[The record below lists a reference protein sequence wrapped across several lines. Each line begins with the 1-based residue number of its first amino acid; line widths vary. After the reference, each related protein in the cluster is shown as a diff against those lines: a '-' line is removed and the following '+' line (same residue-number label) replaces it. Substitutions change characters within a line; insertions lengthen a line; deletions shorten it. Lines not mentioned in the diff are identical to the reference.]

1 MGRAQQIIDRLIEE
15 LRMRRSRTTPLLDAS
30 GDSAERGGAIP
41 GASSSGEE
49 SSRGRVYEDEPILK
63 TGRQLAREMARE
75 TAREMARVA
84 ARPEAREAARGT
96 AREAARLET
105 RVRTR
110 AHAGTRTPEMPQRKE
125 SDPRP
130 HAKQE
135 PLDFSAAFSAFDQPL
150 PEGGSCELPPVLL
163 NLRKLERQAR
173 ELGWTEP
180 RLFVSQAEL
189 AAAYEDDLPYNG
201 TFMHYFP
208 TYRAMSDVQLRG
220 YFTWRTHVRRG
231 DVRRA
236 SLSFAFVYL
245 YELINGIG
253 IADAAGGFRELRRFC
268 AAYRQIDDRIDRYA
282 RIWLDDYVIYHG
294 LDAHLLGSYG
304 KPLGE
309 TLRSGDAGPSSEDA
323 SLAYEDALLLLAR
336 EEGEESVPSVE
347 GAVPAAEAAPARGFS
362 PAGAV
367 PPAAEAAPAARTGAH
382 MPLSDERL
390 AEVLSALASPQ
401 LSKSRLYRDDP
412 AALQRVAAGT
422 WRALSAHYRKH
433 RKTTLFRH
441 LFGVKA
447 RYAYAMFRSAVFW
460 ERCPHP
466 DVVYRASATRCYV
479 CRNGRWQCEQFY
491 RAGERSSELGR
502 VLRAVDG
509 RLRERLDYPH
519 KLKEARVPKYLL
531 AIIDKQIDALFAQR
545 AAEEQ
550 RRAREVHIDFSKL
563 AGIRATAAATR
574 EALLVDEEREGAAP
588 MLRSPHD
595 GNAEDVSSNVARTGE
610 SSAHAGTPASD
621 ALPSGVPASSS
632 SAPAASSTP
641 APIAPTDASAQAGG
655 ASLLTEDE
663 AAYLACLIAQA
674 PASERAIVLRRAG
687 TTEALMVDALNEK
700 LYDELGDV
708 AVEDGEDGP
717 QVIED
722 YVEDVKGYAGL

>member
-15 LRMRRSRTTPLLDAS
+15 RRMRRSRTTPLLDAS
-30 GDSAERGGAIP
+30 GDSAECGGAIP
-41 GASSSGEE
+41 GASFSDEE
-49 SSRGRVYEDEPILK
+49 PSRGRVYEDEPILK

-75 TAREMARVA
+75 AAREAVRGTAHEA
-84 ARPEAREAARGT
+84 ARPEVHVRG
-96 AREAARLET
+96 
-105 RVRTR
+105 R
-110 AHAGTRTPEMPQRKE
+110 AHASVRTPEMPQRKE
-125 SDPRP
+125 PDPRP
-130 HAKQE
+130 HVEQE
-135 PLDFSAAFSAFDQPL
+135 PLDFFSAFSAFDQPL

-163 NLRKLERQAR
+163 NLRKLEQQAR

-189 AAAYEDDLPYNG
+189 AADYEDDLPYNG

-208 TYRAMSDVQLRG
+208 TYCAMSDVQLRG

-253 IADAAGGFRELRRFC
+253 VVDAAGGFRELRRFC

-294 LDAHLLGSYG
+294 LDARLLGSYS

-309 TLRSGDAGPSSEDA
+309 TLHVGDAGSSSEDVP
-323 SLAYEDALLLLAR
+323 LAYEDALLLLAR
-336 EEGEESVPSVE
+336 EEGEEGVPSAE
-347 GAVPAAEAAPARGFS
+347 GAVPATEAAPARRFS

-367 PPAAEAAPAARTGAH
+367 PPAEEAAPATGTGAR

-422 WRALSAHYRKH
+422 WLALSAYYRKH

-460 ERCPHP
+460 ERRPHP

-531 AIIDKQIDALFAQR
+531 AIIDKQIDALLAQR
-545 AAEEQ
+545 AAEAAAEEQ

-595 GNAEDVSSNVARTGE
+595 GNAEETAPNVVRTGALP
-610 SSAHAGTPASD
+610 AHAGAPATG
-621 ALPSGVPASSS
+621 ALPSGAPASSS
-632 SAPAASSTP
+632 SAPAASGTQ

-655 ASLLTEDE
+655 AALLTEDE

-700 LYDELGDV
+700 LYDELGDI

>member
-15 LRMRRSRTTPLLDAS
+15 RRMRRSRTTPLLDAS

-41 GASSSGEE
+41 GASSSDEE
-49 SSRGRVYEDEPILK
+49 PSRGRVYEDEPILK

-75 TAREMARVA
+75 AAREAVRGTAHEA
-84 ARPEAREAARGT
+84 ARPEVHV
-96 AREAARLET
+96 
-105 RVRTR
+105 RVR
-110 AHAGTRTPEMPQRKE
+110 AHASVRTPEMPQRKE
-125 SDPRP
+125 PDPRP
-130 HAKQE
+130 HVEQE
-135 PLDFSAAFSAFDQPL
+135 PLDFFSAFSAFDQPL

-163 NLRKLERQAR
+163 NLRKLEQQAR

-189 AAAYEDDLPYNG
+189 AADYEDDLPYNG

-253 IADAAGGFRELRRFC
+253 VVDAAGGFRELRRFC

-294 LDAHLLGSYG
+294 LDARLLGSYS

-309 TLRSGDAGPSSEDA
+309 TLRVGDAGSSSEDVP
-323 SLAYEDALLLLAR
+323 LAYEDALLLLAR
-336 EEGEESVPSVE
+336 EEGEEGVPSAE
-347 GAVPAAEAAPARGFS
+347 GAVPATEAAPATG
-362 PAGAV
+362 
-367 PPAAEAAPAARTGAH
+367 TGAR

-422 WRALSAHYRKH
+422 WLALSAYYRKH

-460 ERCPHP
+460 ERRPHP

-531 AIIDKQIDALFAQR
+531 AIIDKQIDALLAQR
-545 AAEEQ
+545 AAEAAAEEQ

-595 GNAEDVSSNVARTGE
+595 GNAEETAPNVVRTG
-610 SSAHAGTPASD
+610 ALPVHAGAPATG
-621 ALPSGVPASSS
+621 ALPSGAPESSS
-632 SAPAASSTP
+632 SAPAASGTQ

-655 ASLLTEDE
+655 AALLTEDE

-700 LYDELGDV
+700 LYDELGDI

>member
-15 LRMRRSRTTPLLDAS
+15 RRMRRSRTTPLLDAS
-30 GDSAERGGAIP
+30 GDSAECGGAMP
-41 GASSSGEE
+41 GVSSNGEE
-49 SSRGRVYEDEPILK
+49 PSRGRVYEDEPILK

-84 ARPEAREAARGT
+84 ARPEAREAAR
-96 AREAARLET
+96 LEVH
-105 RVRTR
+105 VRTR

-163 NLRKLERQAR
+163 NLRKFERQAR

-189 AAAYEDDLPYNG
+189 AADYEDDLPYNG

-367 PPAAEAAPAARTGAH
+367 PPAAEAAPAAGTGAH

-422 WRALSAHYRKH
+422 WRALSAYYRKH

-460 ERCPHP
+460 ERRPHP

-531 AIIDKQIDALFAQR
+531 AIIDKQIDALLAQR
-545 AAEEQ
+545 AAEAAAEEQ

-574 EALLVDEEREGAAP
+574 EALLVDEEREGVAP
-588 MLRSPHD
+588 MFRSPHD
-595 GNAEDVSSNVARTGE
+595 GNAEDAASNVVRTGE
-610 SSAHAGTPASD
+610 SLALAGA
-621 ALPSGVPASSS
+621 PASSS
-632 SAPAASSTP
+632 SAPVASDTQ
-641 APIAPTDASAQAGG
+641 ATIASTDASAQAGG
-655 ASLLTEDE
+655 VALLTEDE

-700 LYDELGDV
+700 LYDELGDI
-708 AVEDGEDGP
+708 AVEDGADGP

-722 YVEDVKGYAGL
+722 YVDDVKGYAEQ

>member
-15 LRMRRSRTTPLLDAS
+15 RRMRRSRTTPLLDAS

-41 GASSSGEE
+41 GASSSDEE
-49 SSRGRVYEDEPILK
+49 PSRGRVYEDEPILK

-75 TAREMARVA
+75 AAREAVRGTAHEA
-84 ARPEAREAARGT
+84 ARPEVHV
-96 AREAARLET
+96 
-105 RVRTR
+105 RVR
-110 AHAGTRTPEMPQRKE
+110 AHASVRTPEMPQRKE
-125 SDPRP
+125 PDPRP
-130 HAKQE
+130 HVERE
-135 PLDFSAAFSAFDQPL
+135 PLDFFSAFSAFDQPL

-163 NLRKLERQAR
+163 NLRKLEQQAR

-189 AAAYEDDLPYNG
+189 AADYEDDLSYSG

-208 TYRAMSDVQLRG
+208 TYRAMSDAQLRG

-253 IADAAGGFRELRRFC
+253 VVDAASGFRELRRFC

-294 LDAHLLGSYG
+294 LDVRLLGSYS

-309 TLRSGDAGPSSEDA
+309 TLHVGDAGSSSEDVP
-323 SLAYEDALLLLAR
+323 LAYEDALLLLAR
-336 EEGEESVPSVE
+336 EEGEEGVPSAE
-347 GAVPAAEAAPARGFS
+347 GAVPATEAAPARRFS

-367 PPAAEAAPAARTGAH
+367 PPAEEAAPATGTGAR

-401 LSKSRLYRDDP
+401 LTKSRLYRDDP

-422 WRALSAHYRKH
+422 WLALSAYYRKH

-441 LFGVKA
+441 FFGVKA

-460 ERCPHP
+460 ERRPHP

-531 AIIDKQIDALFAQR
+531 AIIDKQIDALLAQR
-545 AAEEQ
+545 AAEAAAEEQ

-595 GNAEDVSSNVARTGE
+595 GNAEETAPNVVRTG
-610 SSAHAGTPASD
+610 ALPVHAGAPATG
-621 ALPSGVPASSS
+621 ALPSGAPASSS
-632 SAPAASSTP
+632 SAPAASGTQ

-655 ASLLTEDE
+655 AALLTEDE

-700 LYDELGDV
+700 LYDELGDI

>member
-1 MGRAQQIIDRLIEE
+1 
-15 LRMRRSRTTPLLDAS
+15 
-30 GDSAERGGAIP
+30 
-41 GASSSGEE
+41 
-49 SSRGRVYEDEPILK
+49 
-63 TGRQLAREMARE
+63 
-75 TAREMARVA
+75 
-84 ARPEAREAARGT
+84 
-96 AREAARLET
+96 
-105 RVRTR
+105 
-110 AHAGTRTPEMPQRKE
+110 
-125 SDPRP
+125 
-130 HAKQE
+130 
-135 PLDFSAAFSAFDQPL
+135 
-150 PEGGSCELPPVLL
+150 
-163 NLRKLERQAR
+163 
-173 ELGWTEP
+173 
-180 RLFVSQAEL
+180 
-189 AAAYEDDLPYNG
+189 
-201 TFMHYFP
+201 
-208 TYRAMSDVQLRG
+208 
-220 YFTWRTHVRRG
+220 
-231 DVRRA
+231 
-236 SLSFAFVYL
+236 
-245 YELINGIG
+245 
-253 IADAAGGFRELRRFC
+253 
-268 AAYRQIDDRIDRYA
+268 
-282 RIWLDDYVIYHG
+282 
-294 LDAHLLGSYG
+294 
-304 KPLGE
+304 
-309 TLRSGDAGPSSEDA
+309 
-323 SLAYEDALLLLAR
+323 
-336 EEGEESVPSVE
+336 
-347 GAVPAAEAAPARGFS
+347 
-362 PAGAV
+362 
-367 PPAAEAAPAARTGAH
+367 

-422 WRALSAHYRKH
+422 WLALSAYYRKH

-460 ERCPHP
+460 ERRPHP

-531 AIIDKQIDALFAQR
+531 AIIDKQIDALLAQR
-545 AAEEQ
+545 AAEAAAEEQ
-550 RRAREVHIDFSKL
+550 RRAREVRIDFSKL

-595 GNAEDVSSNVARTGE
+595 GNAEETAPNVVRTG
-610 SSAHAGTPASD
+610 ALPVHAGAPATG
-621 ALPSGVPASSS
+621 ALPSGAPASSS
-632 SAPAASSTP
+632 SAPAASGTQ

-655 ASLLTEDE
+655 AALLTEDE

-700 LYDELGDV
+700 LYDELGDI

>member
-15 LRMRRSRTTPLLDAS
+15 RRMRRSRTTPLLDAS

-41 GASSSGEE
+41 GVSSSDEE
-49 SSRGRVYEDEPILK
+49 PSRGRVYEDEPILK

-75 TAREMARVA
+75 AAREAVRGTAHEA
-84 ARPEAREAARGT
+84 ARPEVHV
-96 AREAARLET
+96 
-105 RVRTR
+105 RVR
-110 AHAGTRTPEMPQRKE
+110 AHASVRTPEMPQRKE
-125 SDPRP
+125 PDPRP
-130 HAKQE
+130 HVEQE
-135 PLDFSAAFSAFDQPL
+135 PLDFFSAFSAFSAFDQPL
-150 PEGGSCELPPVLL
+150 PEDGSCELPPVLL
-163 NLRKLERQAR
+163 NLRTLEQQAR

-189 AAAYEDDLPYNG
+189 AADYEDDLPYNG

-253 IADAAGGFRELRRFC
+253 VVDAAGGFRELRRFC

-282 RIWLDDYVIYHG
+282 RIWLDDYVIYYG
-294 LDAHLLGSYG
+294 LDARLLGSYS

-309 TLRSGDAGPSSEDA
+309 TLHVGDAGSSSEDVP
-323 SLAYEDALLLLAR
+323 LAYEDALLLLAR
-336 EEGEESVPSVE
+336 EEGEEGVPSAE
-347 GAVPAAEAAPARGFS
+347 GAVPATEAAPARRFS
-362 PAGAV
+362 P
-367 PPAAEAAPAARTGAH
+367 PAEEAAPAAGAGAR

-422 WRALSAHYRKH
+422 WLALSAYYRKH

-460 ERCPHP
+460 ERRPHP

-531 AIIDKQIDALFAQR
+531 AIIDKQIDALLAQR
-545 AAEEQ
+545 AAEAAAEEQ

-595 GNAEDVSSNVARTGE
+595 GNAEETAPNVVRTGALP
-610 SSAHAGTPASD
+610 AHAGAPATG
-621 ALPSGVPASSS
+621 AVPSGAPASSS
-632 SAPAASSTP
+632 SAPAASGTQ

-655 ASLLTEDE
+655 AAYGRRGGVPRMPHCASAGIRARYRVASCRNNRGAHGGCAQRE
-663 AAYLACLIAQA
+663 A
-674 PASERAIVLRRAG
+674 VRRAG
-687 TTEALMVDALNEK
+687 RHRR
-700 LYDELGDV
+700 
-708 AVEDGEDGP
+708 
-717 QVIED
+717 
-722 YVEDVKGYAGL
+722 

>member
-15 LRMRRSRTTPLLDAS
+15 RRMRRSRTTPLLDAS

-610 SSAHAGTPASD
+610 SSEHAGTPASD
-621 ALPSGVPASSS
+621 ALPSGAPTSSS
-632 SAPAASSTP
+632 YAAAASGTQ

-655 ASLLTEDE
+655 AALLTEDE

>member
-15 LRMRRSRTTPLLDAS
+15 RRMRRSRTTPLLDAS
-30 GDSAERGGAIP
+30 GDSAERGGAMP
-41 GASSSGEE
+41 GVSSSSEE
-49 SSRGRVYEDEPILK
+49 PSRGRVYEDEPILK

-75 TAREMARVA
+75 AAREMARVA
-84 ARPEAREAARGT
+84 ARPEAREAAR
-96 AREAARLET
+96 LEVH
-105 RVRTR
+105 VRTR

-130 HAKQE
+130 HVKQE

-189 AAAYEDDLPYNG
+189 AADYEDDLPYNG

-367 PPAAEAAPAARTGAH
+367 PPAAEAAPSAGTGAH

-412 AALQRVAAGT
+412 AALQHVAAGT
-422 WRALSAHYRKH
+422 WRALSAYYRKH

-460 ERCPHP
+460 ERYPHP

-531 AIIDKQIDALFAQR
+531 AIIDKQIDALLAQR
-545 AAEEQ
+545 AAEAAAEEQ

-621 ALPSGVPASSS
+621 ALPSGAPTSSS
-632 SAPAASSTP
+632 YAAAASGTQ

-655 ASLLTEDE
+655 AALLTEDE

>member
-15 LRMRRSRTTPLLDAS
+15 RRMRRSRTTPLLDAS

-41 GASSSGEE
+41 GASSSDEE
-49 SSRGRVYEDEPILK
+49 PSRGRVYEDEPILK

-75 TAREMARVA
+75 A
-84 ARPEAREAARGT
+84 AREAARGT
-96 AREAARLET
+96 AHEAARPEV
-105 RVRTR
+105 RVR
-110 AHAGTRTPEMPQRKE
+110 AHAHASVRTPEMPQRKE

-130 HAKQE
+130 HVEQE
-135 PLDFSAAFSAFDQPL
+135 PLDFFSAFSAFDQPL

-163 NLRKLERQAR
+163 NLRKLEQQAR

-189 AAAYEDDLPYNG
+189 AADYEDDLPYNG

-220 YFTWRTHVRRG
+220 YFTWRTRVRRG

-253 IADAAGGFRELRRFC
+253 VVDAAGGFRELRRFC

-294 LDAHLLGSYG
+294 LDARLLGSYS

-309 TLRSGDAGPSSEDA
+309 TLRVGDAGSSSEDVP
-323 SLAYEDALLLLAR
+323 LAYEDALLLLAR
-336 EEGEESVPSVE
+336 EEGEEGVPSAE
-347 GAVPAAEAAPARGFS
+347 GAVPATEAAPARRFS

-367 PPAAEAAPAARTGAH
+367 PPAEEAAPAAGTGAR

-422 WRALSAHYRKH
+422 WLALSAYYRKH

-466 DVVYRASATRCYV
+466 GVVYRASATRCYV

-531 AIIDKQIDALFAQR
+531 AIIDKQIDALLAQR
-545 AAEEQ
+545 AAEATAEEQ

-595 GNAEDVSSNVARTGE
+595 GNAEETAPNAVWTGALP
-610 SSAHAGTPASD
+610 AHAGAPATG
-621 ALPSGVPASSS
+621 ALPSGAPASSS
-632 SAPAASSTP
+632 SAPAASGTQ

-655 ASLLTEDE
+655 AALLTEDE

-700 LYDELGDV
+700 LYDELGDI

>member
-15 LRMRRSRTTPLLDAS
+15 RRMRRSRTTPLLDAS

-41 GASSSGEE
+41 GASSSDEE
-49 SSRGRVYEDEPILK
+49 PSRGRVYEDEPILK

-75 TAREMARVA
+75 AAREAVRGTAHEA
-84 ARPEAREAARGT
+84 ARPE
-96 AREAARLET
+96 
-105 RVRTR
+105 VHVCVR
-110 AHAGTRTPEMPQRKE
+110 AHASVRTPEMPQRKE
-125 SDPRP
+125 PDPRP
-130 HAKQE
+130 HVEQE
-135 PLDFSAAFSAFDQPL
+135 PLDFFSAFSAFDQPL

-163 NLRKLERQAR
+163 NLRKLEQQAR

-189 AAAYEDDLPYNG
+189 AADYEDDLPYNG

-253 IADAAGGFRELRRFC
+253 VVDAAGGFRELRRFC

-294 LDAHLLGSYG
+294 LDARLLGSYS

-309 TLRSGDAGPSSEDA
+309 TLHVGDAGSSSEDVP
-323 SLAYEDALLLLAR
+323 LAYEDALLLLAR
-336 EEGEESVPSVE
+336 EEGEEGVPSAE
-347 GAVPAAEAAPARGFS
+347 GAVPATEAAPARRFS

-367 PPAAEAAPAARTGAH
+367 PPAEEAAPAAGTGAR

-422 WRALSAHYRKH
+422 WLALSAYYRKH

-460 ERCPHP
+460 ERRPHP

-531 AIIDKQIDALFAQR
+531 AIIDKQIDALLAQR
-545 AAEEQ
+545 AAEAAAEEQ

-595 GNAEDVSSNVARTGE
+595 GNAEETAPNVVRTG
-610 SSAHAGTPASD
+610 ALPVHAGAPATG
-621 ALPSGVPASSS
+621 ALPSGAPASSS
-632 SAPAASSTP
+632 SAPAASGTQ

-655 ASLLTEDE
+655 AALLTEDE

-700 LYDELGDV
+700 LYDELGDI